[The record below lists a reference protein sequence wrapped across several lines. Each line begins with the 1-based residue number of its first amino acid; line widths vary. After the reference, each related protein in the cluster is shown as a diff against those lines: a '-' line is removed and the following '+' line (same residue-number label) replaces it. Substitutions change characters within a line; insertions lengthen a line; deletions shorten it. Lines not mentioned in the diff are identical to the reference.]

1 MSERHH
7 FLIDPQRVIR
17 DKFFLNG
24 SEGHHLWNVVRLG
37 EMDEISSMKEH
48 KIPSVSLGQARLRS
62 ETAAIAASAVIL
74 EFHHARKSDV

>member
-1 MSERHH
+1 MINSS
-7 FLIDPQRVIR
+7 LTAVKVTIYGI
-17 DKFFLNG
+17 
-24 SEGHHLWNVVRLG
+24 VVRLG

-74 EFHHARKSDV
+74 EFHHARRSDV